1 MKQLLHLILLL
12 IFANIAAWS
21 NTSLID
27 APIVDDIHFYKLP
40 DTNIGI
46 AFNFENRQYVLLKYG
61 GNCKYYA
68 VKNSEGRFEIDSDSI
83 IHMDKEHICNPM
95 AIAMNDG
102 TDTPLKFEGYS
113 EKGELLPFGYI
124 YIQYDNESEP
134 SMLMWNPN
142 NKVEKCMDDKYA
154 IPSNISVNIQGQRIS
169 IDLKENDRNICCHTI
184 QYIKYKSSR

>member
-68 VKNSEGRFEIDSDSI
+68 VKNSEGRF
-83 IHMDKEHICNPM
+83 
-95 AIAMNDG
+95 
-102 TDTPLKFEGYS
+102 
-113 EKGELLPFGYI
+113 
-124 YIQYDNESEP
+124 
-134 SMLMWNPN
+134 N
-142 NKVEKCMDDKYA
+142 NTY
-154 IPSNISVNIQGQRIS
+154 GQRT
-169 IDLKENDRNICCHTI
+169 HM
-184 QYIKYKSSR
+184 